1 MKSSWLSLALCS
13 ILLLG
18 AVQAAQAAPRKADAG
33 QLLQLAEKGLS
44 GALQAAGSSEGRL
57 DRSRA
62 EQRPF
67 WSAMDKMDAALD
79 RVREAMKGREQRF
92 FRALERGSEALGEL
106 RVVWARTGVSDP
118 GVSEGIRILS
128 GTYELLRSGY
138 GREAVRNRQNVGLTD
153 AERQRF
159 FRIQRAQ
166 ERFAESLRVL
176 QEKARQRGDAA
187 MLAELR
193 RMADEANRIAMAQ
206 ASLDAYLNALMI
218 ADAQRGEWTGNSQ
231 FAPTQDRSE
240 WLEAGSAVEELYTEQ
255 DVSQVLIVDLGN
267 VGSLGTTGSG
277 GSAESGGAAGDFE
290 EPLPL
295 SYLDEPMEVP
305 ETLVSE
311 VEDFEP
317 ARELDPFEEEEA
329 LAEEEMEEAAD
340 SDLEIYDEVVEGEEG
355 AVEILDE
362 TTVETELLDE
372 PAESVEGDETAE
384 TTEGET
390 TTVET
395 VEVIEVEELPVPTD
409 DPARTAAGEK
419 APEKKDS
426 GKPPAKK
433 EPAPAPKKDTD
444 PPGLG

>member
-44 GALQAAGSSEGRL
+44 GALQAAASSEGRL

-79 RVREAMKGREQRF
+79 RVREATKGREQRF

-138 GREAVRNRQNVGLTD
+138 GREAVRNRQNVGLTE

-187 MLAELR
+187 MLAELQ

-206 ASLDAYLNALMI
+206 ASLEAYLNALLI

-267 VGSLGTTGSG
+267 VGSLDTS
-277 GSAESGGAAGDFE
+277 GSAGAAGDFE

-295 SYLDEPMEVP
+295 SYLDEPTEVP
-305 ETLVSE
+305 ETLASA

-340 SDLEIYDEVVEGEEG
+340 SDLEVYDEVMEGEEG
-355 AVEILDE
+355 AEEILDE

-372 PAESVEGDETAE
+372 TAETAE
-384 TTEGET
+384 GAEGAET
-390 TTVET
+390 APTAEGDKKTVET
-395 VEVIEVEELPVPTD
+395 VEVIEVEDLPVPAD
-409 DPARTAAGEK
+409 DPAKTPAEEK
-419 APEKKDS
+419 APEKKES

-433 EPAPAPKKDTD
+433 ETAPAPKKDTD

>member
-1 MKSSWLSLALCS
+1 MKSSWLSLSLCS
-13 ILLLG
+13 CLVFG
-18 AVQAAQAAPRKADAG
+18 AVQAAYAAPRKADAR

-44 GALQAAGSSEGRL
+44 GVVQSAGSSEGRL

-67 WSAMDKMDAALD
+67 WHAMDKMDAALV
-79 RVREAMKGREQRF
+79 RVREAMQGREQRF
-92 FRALERGSEALGEL
+92 FRAMERGSEALGEL

-118 GVSEGIRILS
+118 GVSQGLRILS

-138 GREAVRNRQNVGLTD
+138 GREAVRNRHGAGLTE

-176 QEKARQRGDAA
+176 QEKARQRNDAA
-187 MLAELR
+187 MLAELQ
-193 RMADEANRIAMAQ
+193 RMADEAYRIAMARI
-206 ASLDAYLNALMI
+206 SLDAYLNALMI

-255 DVSQVLIVDLGN
+255 DVSQVFIVDLGN
-267 VGSLGTTGSG
+267 LGDVGTTGTTG
-277 GSAESGGAAGDFE
+277 TTGAAGDFE

-295 SYLDEPMEVP
+295 SYLDEPTEVP
-305 ETLVSE
+305 ETLASAVA
-311 VEDFEP
+311 DFEP

-329 LAEEEMEEAAD
+329 LAEEEMVETAD
-340 SDLEIYDEVVEGEEG
+340 SDLEIYDEELVGLEGEEG
-355 AVEILDE
+355 AGEIVEE
-362 TTVETELLDE
+362 TTVETELI
-372 PAESVEGDETAE
+372 DETAE
-384 TTEGET
+384 TVE
-390 TTVET
+390 TVET
-395 VEVIEVEELPVPTD
+395 VEVIEVEDLPVPTE
-409 DPARTAAGEK
+409 DPAKTPTGEK
-419 APEKKDS
+419 APEKKEPE
-426 GKPPAKK
+426 KPPAKK
-433 EPAPAPKKDTD
+433 ETAPATKKDTD